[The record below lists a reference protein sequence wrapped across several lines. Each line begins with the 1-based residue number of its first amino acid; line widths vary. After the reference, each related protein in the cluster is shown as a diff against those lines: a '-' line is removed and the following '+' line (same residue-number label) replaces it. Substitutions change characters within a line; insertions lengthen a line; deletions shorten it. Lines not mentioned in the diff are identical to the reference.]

1 MYRLID
7 LDMLLMLYFSRC
19 DEVNICMYIA
29 TVIFVCYLKLNAVF
43 HGLAA
48 NTVLRCLQGAGESR
62 RFSSVERSDIE
73 GNHFLE
79 GIAQFNNR

>member
-1 MYRLID
+1 
-7 LDMLLMLYFSRC
+7 MLLMLYFSRC

-48 NTVLRCLQGAGESR
+48 NTVLCCLQGAGESR
-62 RFSSVERSDIE
+62 TKCYVIALCL
-73 GNHFLE
+73 NTALE
-79 GIAQFNNR
+79 LYQYKF